1 VRDWAGADEQELEP
15 VVEVAKKQQVKNDKK
30 GKGKGKGKG
39 KAAVGL
45 PTEEVSAAE
54 ESGDE
59 DVVASDDEADLPTFA
74 GVDEDD
80 LNEEDEDVEVDAE
93 PEFDGKPINRP
104 CLGTSADLSRL
115 QSA

>member
-1 VRDWAGADEQELEP
+1 
-15 VVEVAKKQQVKNDKK
+15 
-30 GKGKGKGKG
+30 
-39 KAAVGL
+39 
-45 PTEEVSAAE
+45 
-54 ESGDE
+54 
-59 DVVASDDEADLPTFA
+59 VVASDDEADLPTFA

>member
-15 VVEVAKKQQVKNDKK
+15 VVEIAKKQQVKNDKN

-39 KAAVGL
+39 KAAVAL
-45 PTEEVSAAE
+45 PIEEVSAAE
-54 ESGDE
+54 ESEDE
-59 DVVASDDEADLPTFA
+59 DVVASDDEADLLTFA

-93 PEFDGKPINRP
+93 PEFDGKPTQPI
-104 CLGTSADLSRL
+104 CLGTSADDVRL
-115 QSA
+115 QST